1 MRTIEDKIKFIERSF
16 YHLRNKGEINTWTDF
31 AEKVGVSKGTMSGAK
46 NGNERAL
53 TDSLLKKI
61 EAFVQSV
68 DNPNVAIHN
77 TNSTNVSNNVATGGS
92 SIIFSNPHTGLVECN
107 NEDASDDL
115 VPVVPRSV
123 CQRPDLSVKR
133 YLRETPPA
141 KLEYTQAIPQ
151 LPPTTFFKVST
162 TDAMSPFILPGDFVG
177 FAEVEKGAVI
187 VNGQMYGVDSKD
199 FGLIVRYLYDEGE
212 YLLLKASNSHFT
224 DFRVKRDRVRD
235 IFQYCGILRL
245 G

>member
-1 MRTIEDKIKFIERSF
+1 MTLDEKKQFIKTT
-16 YHLRNKGEINTWTDF
+16 YYNLRGKGIVNNWSDF
-31 AEKVGVSKGTMSGAK
+31 AEKADINRSYLSSAK
-46 NGNERAL
+46 NGDERCL
-53 TDSLLKKI
+53 TDSLI
-61 EAFVQSV
+61 ERIQDFANMHLDRNGIS
-68 DNPNVAIHN
+68 IHN
-77 TNSTNVSNNVATGGS
+77 TNSTNVNTNVATGGS

-133 YLRETPPA
+133 YLKETPPA

-199 FGLIVRYLYDEGE
+199 FGMIVRYLYDEGE

-224 DFRVKRDRVRD
+224 DFRVRRDRVRD